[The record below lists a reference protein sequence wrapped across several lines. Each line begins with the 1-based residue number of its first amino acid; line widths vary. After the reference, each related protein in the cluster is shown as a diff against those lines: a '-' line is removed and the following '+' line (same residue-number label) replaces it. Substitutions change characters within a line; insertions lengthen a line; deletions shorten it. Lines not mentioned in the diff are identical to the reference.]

1 LSVFNL
7 IDVNLRTLT
16 KNKAAAVIDPL
27 FLFLMRPITNKTISL
42 LAIPVIAISLFIA
55 WLLEDNKVMISG
67 FAILIV
73 LTSILP
79 GSRSTLLTGIGTM
92 VIITLWGFLFPPDHF
107 DILQQL
113 LVHLYMLSLASF
125 AMVFVFYYKRV
136 QENYTIEKTHM
147 TSLFENATEGILLTN
162 RKGVIVMA
170 NPAAERMFAYQT
182 GELDNLLIEQLIPQR
197 FHHNHESH
205 RDGFYHKPQNRH
217 MGIGRDLYARR
228 KDNSE
233 FPVEISL
240 SYYQQNEETFVI
252 AFIVDITSRKEIE
265 NKLISQRE
273 ELEKVT
279 DDMRVL
285 NTELEGRVEERTIIL
300 KEALE
305 KLEVSQLELS
315 SSLDKERQLNEI
327 KSRFVSMASH
337 EFRTPLSTI
346 LSSATLIAKYP
357 ATDDQDK
364 REKHIGRIKDSVKHL
379 NELLEDFLS
388 LGKLEEGKVS
398 ISTVQFSVP
407 EFIDDIVDEVKVQL
421 KKDQKIDYSCSGPAV
436 FNTDKRMLKNILLNL
451 LSNGI
456 KFSGEGKVISLET
469 YQEHHQLKIVIKDQ
483 GIGIPEEDQQ
493 HLFTTFFRAAN
504 ASNIQGTG
512 LGLTIIK
519 RYVNLLH
526 GEIGLQ
532 SVLEEGTTITV
543 KLPSLR
549 PDGN

>member
-1 LSVFNL
+1 MNL
-7 IDVNLRTLT
+7 IDVKWQWVL
-16 KNKAAAVIDPL
+16 KNKAAGVNDPL
-27 FLFLMRPITNKTISL
+27 FLFLMKPITNKTISL
-42 LAIPVIAISLFIA
+42 LAIPVIVISLFLA
-55 WLLEDNKVMISG
+55 WLLEDSKVMMTG
-67 FAILIV
+67 FTILIV
-73 LTSILP
+73 LTSFLP
-79 GSRSTLLTGIGTM
+79 GSRSTLLAGIGTM
-92 VIITLWGFLFPPDHF
+92 VVITLWGFLFPSDHF
-107 DILQQL
+107 DILREL
-113 LVHLYMLSLASF
+113 LVQLYLLSMASF
-125 AMVFVFYYKRV
+125 AMIMVFYYKKI
-136 QENYTIEKTHM
+136 QENYNIEKTHM

-162 RKGVIVMA
+162 RQGVIVMA
-170 NPAAERMFAYQT
+170 NPAAESMFAYHT
-182 GELDNLLIEQLIPQR
+182 GELDNLPIENLIPKR
-197 FHHNHESH
+197 FLHHHVSH
-205 RDGFYHKPQNRH
+205 REGFYHQPQNRH
-217 MGIGRDLYARR
+217 MGVGRDLFARR

-240 SYYQQNEETFVI
+240 SYYKQNEETFVI

-265 NKLISQRE
+265 NKLVSQRE
-273 ELEKVT
+273 ELEKVS

-305 KLEVSQLELS
+305 KLEVSQKELS

-346 LSSATLIAKYP
+346 LSSATLISKYP
-357 ATDDQDK
+357 ETGEQSK
-364 REKHIGRIKDSVKHL
+364 REKHIGRIKESVKHL

-407 EFIDDIVDEVKVQL
+407 DFIDDIVDEVKAQL
-421 KKDQKIDYSCSGPAV
+421 KKDQKIEFSCSGPAT
-436 FNTDKRMLKNILLNL
+436 FTTDKRMLKNILLNL

-469 YQEHHQLKIVIKDQ
+469 YQEQHQLKIIIKDQ

-526 GEIGLQ
+526 GEISLQ

-543 KLPSLR
+543 KLPSLK

>member
-1 LSVFNL
+1 MNL
-7 IDVNLRTLT
+7 IDVKLRSVL
-16 KNKAAAVIDPL
+16 KNKAASVIDPL

-42 LAIPVIAISLFIA
+42 LAIPVVSISLFLA

-73 LTSILP
+73 LTSFLP
-79 GSRSTLLTGIGTM
+79 GSRSTLLAGVVTM
-92 VIITLWGFLFPPDHF
+92 VTITLWGFLFPPDHF

-113 LVHLYMLSLASF
+113 LVHLYMLSLAAF

-136 QENYTIEKTHM
+136 QENYTTEKTHM

-162 RKGVIVMA
+162 RNGVIVMA
-170 NPAAERMFAYQT
+170 NPAAERMFAYHA
-182 GELDNLLIEQLIPQR
+182 GELDNLPIEQLIPQR
-197 FHHNHESH
+197 FLHHHVGH
-205 RDGFYHKPQNRH
+205 REGFYHHPQNRH
-217 MGIGRDLYARR
+217 MGIGRDLFARR

-240 SYYQQNEETFVI
+240 SYYNQNEETFVI

-265 NKLISQRE
+265 NKLVSQRE
-273 ELEKVT
+273 ELEKVS
-279 DDMRVL
+279 DDMRLL

-305 KLEVSQLELS
+305 KLEISQQELS
-315 SSLDKERQLNEI
+315 TSLDKERQLNEI

-357 ATDDQDK
+357 GTDDQDK

-398 ISTVQFSVP
+398 IATVQFSVP
-407 EFIDDIVDEVKVQL
+407 EFIDDIVDEVKAQL
-421 KKDQKIDYSCSGPAV
+421 KKDQKIEYSCSGPAT
-436 FNTDKRMLKNILLNL
+436 FITDKRMLKNILLNL

-456 KFSGEGKVISLET
+456 KFSSEGKVVSLET
-469 YQEHHQLKIVIKDQ
+469 YHEYDHLKIIIKDQ
-483 GIGIPEEDQQ
+483 GIGIPEEDQK

-519 RYVNLLH
+519 RYINLLH
-526 GEIGLQ
+526 GEISLQ

-543 KLPSLR
+543 KLPSLK

>member
-1 LSVFNL
+1 MNL
-7 IDVNLRTLT
+7 IDVKWRRVS
-16 KNKAAAVIDPL
+16 KNKVAGVIDPL

-42 LAIPVIAISLFIA
+42 LAIPVIAISLFLA
-55 WLLEDNKVMISG
+55 WLLEDSKVMMTG
-67 FAILIV
+67 FTILIV
-73 LTSILP
+73 LTSFLP
-79 GSRSTLLTGIGTM
+79 GSRSTLLAGIGTM
-92 VIITLWGFLFPPDHF
+92 VVITLWGFLFPSDHF
-107 DILQQL
+107 DILREL
-113 LVHLYMLSLASF
+113 LVQLYLLSMASF
-125 AMVFVFYYKRV
+125 AMIMVFYYKKI

-162 RKGVIVMA
+162 RQGVIVMA
-170 NPAAERMFAYQT
+170 NPAAERMFAYHA
-182 GELDNLLIEQLIPQR
+182 GELDNLPIENLIPKR
-197 FHHNHESH
+197 FLHHHVSH
-205 RDGFYHKPQNRH
+205 REGFYHQPQNRH
-217 MGIGRDLYARR
+217 MGVGRDLFARR

-240 SYYQQNEETFVI
+240 SYYKQNEETFVI

-265 NKLISQRE
+265 NKLVSQRE
-273 ELEKVT
+273 ELEKVS

-305 KLEVSQLELS
+305 KLEVSQKELS

-346 LSSATLIAKYP
+346 LSSATLISKYP
-357 ATDDQDK
+357 ETDEQSK
-364 REKHIGRIKDSVKHL
+364 REKHIGRIKESVKHL

-407 EFIDDIVDEVKVQL
+407 DFIDDIVDEVKAQL
-421 KKDQKIDYSCSGPAV
+421 KKDQKIEYSCAGPAE
-436 FNTDKRMLKNILLNL
+436 FTTDKRMLKNILLNL

-469 YQEHHQLKIVIKDQ
+469 YQEQHQLKIIIKDQ

-526 GEIGLQ
+526 GEISLQ

-543 KLPSLR
+543 KLPSLK

>member
-1 LSVFNL
+1 MNL
-7 IDVNLRTLT
+7 IDVKWRRVS
-16 KNKAAAVIDPL
+16 KNKVAGVIDPL

-42 LAIPVIAISLFIA
+42 LAIPVIAISLFLA
-55 WLLEDNKVMISG
+55 WLLEDSKVMMTG
-67 FAILIV
+67 FTILIV
-73 LTSILP
+73 LTSFLP
-79 GSRSTLLTGIGTM
+79 GSRSTLLAGIGTM
-92 VIITLWGFLFPPDHF
+92 VVITLWGFLFPSDHF
-107 DILQQL
+107 DILREL
-113 LVHLYMLSLASF
+113 LVQLYLLSMASF
-125 AMVFVFYYKRV
+125 AMIMVFYYKKI

-162 RKGVIVMA
+162 RQGVIVMA
-170 NPAAERMFAYQT
+170 NPAAERMFAYHA
-182 GELDNLLIEQLIPQR
+182 GELDNLPIENLIPKR
-197 FHHNHESH
+197 FLHHHVSH
-205 RDGFYHKPQNRH
+205 REGFYHQPQNRH
-217 MGIGRDLYARR
+217 MGVGRDLFARR

-240 SYYQQNEETFVI
+240 SYYKQNEETFVI

-265 NKLISQRE
+265 NKLVSQRE
-273 ELEKVT
+273 ELEKVS

-305 KLEVSQLELS
+305 KLEVSQKELS

-346 LSSATLIAKYP
+346 LSSATLISKYP
-357 ATDDQDK
+357 ETDEQSK
-364 REKHIGRIKDSVKHL
+364 REKHIGRIKESVKHL

-398 ISTVQFSVP
+398 IAAVQFSVP
-407 EFIDDIVDEVKVQL
+407 EFIDDIVDEVKAQL
-421 KKDQKIDYSCSGPAV
+421 KKDQKIEYSCAGPAE
-436 FNTDKRMLKNILLNL
+436 FTTDKRMLKNILLNL

-469 YQEHHQLKIVIKDQ
+469 YQEQHQLKIIIKDQ

-526 GEIGLQ
+526 GEISLQ

-543 KLPSLR
+543 KLPSLK

>member
-1 LSVFNL
+1 MSAFNL

-42 LAIPVIAISLFIA
+42 LAIPVIAISLLLA
-55 WLLEDNKVMISG
+55 WLLGDSKIMMTG
-67 FAILIV
+67 FTILIV
-73 LTSILP
+73 LTSFLP
-79 GSRSTLLTGIGTM
+79 GSRSTLLAGIGTM

-136 QENYTIEKTHM
+136 QENYSIEKTHM

-205 RDGFYHKPQNRH
+205 RNGFYHKPQTRH

-357 ATDDQDK
+357 ATDDQNK

-388 LGKLEEGKVS
+388 LGKLDEGKVS

-456 KFSGEGKVISLET
+456 KFSGEGKVIALET
-469 YQEHHQLKIVIKDQ
+469 YHEHDHLKIIIKDQ

>member
-1 LSVFNL
+1 MNL
-7 IDVNLRTLT
+7 IDVKWRRVS
-16 KNKAAAVIDPL
+16 KNKVAGVIDPL

-42 LAIPVIAISLFIA
+42 LAIPVIAISLFLA
-55 WLLEDNKVMISG
+55 WLLEDSKVMMTG
-67 FAILIV
+67 FTILIV
-73 LTSILP
+73 LTSFLP
-79 GSRSTLLTGIGTM
+79 GSRSTLLAGIGTM
-92 VIITLWGFLFPPDHF
+92 VVITLWGFLFPSDHF
-107 DILQQL
+107 DILREL
-113 LVHLYMLSLASF
+113 LVQLYLLSMASF
-125 AMVFVFYYKRV
+125 AMIMVFYYKKI

-162 RKGVIVMA
+162 RQGVIVMA
-170 NPAAERMFAYQT
+170 NPAAERMFAYHT
-182 GELDNLLIEQLIPQR
+182 GELDNLPIENLIPQR
-197 FHHNHESH
+197 FLHHHVGH
-205 RDGFYHKPQNRH
+205 REGFYHHPQNRH
-217 MGIGRDLYARR
+217 MGVGRDLFARR

-240 SYYQQNEETFVI
+240 SYYKQNEETFVI

-265 NKLISQRE
+265 NKLVSQRE
-273 ELEKVT
+273 ELEKVS

-305 KLEVSQLELS
+305 KLEVSQKELS

-346 LSSATLIAKYP
+346 LSSATLISKYP
-357 ATDDQDK
+357 ETDEQSK
-364 REKHIGRIKDSVKHL
+364 REKHIGRIKESVKHL

-398 ISTVQFSVP
+398 ISTVEFSVP
-407 EFIDDIVDEVKVQL
+407 DFIDDIVDEVKAQL
-421 KKDQKIDYSCSGPAV
+421 KKNQKIEYSCAGPAE
-436 FNTDKRMLKNILLNL
+436 FTTDKRMLKNILLNL

-469 YQEHHQLKIVIKDQ
+469 YQEQHQLKIIIKDQ

-526 GEIGLQ
+526 GEISLH

-543 KLPSLR
+543 KLPSLK

>member
-1 LSVFNL
+1 MSVFNL

-73 LTSILP
+73 LTSFLP

-205 RDGFYHKPQNRH
+205 LDGFYHKPQNRH

>member
-1 LSVFNL
+1 MNL
-7 IDVNLRTLT
+7 IDVKWRRVS
-16 KNKAAAVIDPL
+16 KNKVAGVIDPL

-42 LAIPVIAISLFIA
+42 LAIPVIAISLFLA
-55 WLLEDNKVMISG
+55 WLLEDSKVMMTG
-67 FAILIV
+67 FTILIV
-73 LTSILP
+73 LTSFLP
-79 GSRSTLLTGIGTM
+79 GSRSTLLAGIGTM
-92 VIITLWGFLFPPDHF
+92 VVITLWGFLFPSDHF
-107 DILQQL
+107 DILREL
-113 LVHLYMLSLASF
+113 LVQLYLLSMASF
-125 AMVFVFYYKRV
+125 AMIMVFYYKKI

-162 RKGVIVMA
+162 RQGVIVMA
-170 NPAAERMFAYQT
+170 NPAAERMFAYHA
-182 GELDNLLIEQLIPQR
+182 GDLDNLPIENLIPKR
-197 FHHNHESH
+197 FLHHHVGH
-205 RDGFYHKPQNRH
+205 REGFYHQPQNRH
-217 MGIGRDLYARR
+217 MGVGRDLFARR

-240 SYYQQNEETFVI
+240 SYYKQNEETFVI

-265 NKLISQRE
+265 NKLVSQRE
-273 ELEKVT
+273 ELEKVS

-305 KLEVSQLELS
+305 KLEVSQKELS

-346 LSSATLIAKYP
+346 LSSATLISKYP
-357 ATDDQDK
+357 ETDEQSK
-364 REKHIGRIKDSVKHL
+364 REKHIGRIKESVKHL

-407 EFIDDIVDEVKVQL
+407 DFIDDIVDEVKAQL
-421 KKDQKIDYSCSGPAV
+421 KKDQKIEYSCAGPAE
-436 FNTDKRMLKNILLNL
+436 FTTDKRMLKNILLNL

-469 YQEHHQLKIVIKDQ
+469 YQEQHQLKIIIKDQ

-526 GEIGLQ
+526 GEISLQ

-543 KLPSLR
+543 KLPSLK

>member
-1 LSVFNL
+1 MSVFNL

>member
-1 LSVFNL
+1 MRGVL
-7 IDVNLRTLT
+7 
-16 KNKAAAVIDPL
+16 KNKPASVIDPL
-27 FLFLMRPITNKTISL
+27 FLFSMRPVTNKTISL
-42 LAIPVIAISLFIA
+42 LAIPVIVISLLLA
-55 WLLEDNKVMISG
+55 WLLEDNKIMMTG
-67 FAILIV
+67 FTILIV
-73 LTSILP
+73 LTSFLP
-79 GSRSTLLTGIGTM
+79 GSRSTLLAGIGTM

-107 DILQQL
+107 DILQEL
-113 LVHLYMLSLASF
+113 LVHLYLLSLASF
-125 AMVFVFYYKRV
+125 AMIMVFYYKRI
-136 QENYTIEKTHM
+136 QENYNIEKTHM

-162 RKGVIVMA
+162 RRGMIVMA
-170 NPAAERMFAYQT
+170 NPAAERMFAYHT
-182 GELDNLLIEQLIPQR
+182 GELDNLPIENLIPKR
-197 FHHNHESH
+197 FLHHHVSH
-205 RDGFYHKPQNRH
+205 REGFYHQPQNRH
-217 MGIGRDLYARR
+217 MGVGRDLFARR

-240 SYYQQNEETFVI
+240 SHYQQNEETYVI

-265 NKLISQRE
+265 NKLTSQRE
-273 ELEKVT
+273 ELEKVS

-305 KLEVSQLELS
+305 KLEVSQKELS

-346 LSSATLIAKYP
+346 LSSATLISKYP
-357 ATDDQDK
+357 ETDDQSK
-364 REKHIGRIKDSVKHL
+364 REKHIGRIKESVKHL

-398 ISTVQFSVP
+398 IATVQFSVP
-407 EFIDDIVDEVKVQL
+407 EFIDDIVDEVKTQL
-421 KKDQKIDYSCSGPAV
+421 KKDQKIEYSCAGPAA
-436 FNTDKRMLKNILLNL
+436 FITDKRMLKNILLNL

-512 LGLTIIK
+512 LGLAIIK

-526 GEIGLQ
+526 GEISLQ

-543 KLPSLR
+543 KLPSLK
-549 PDGN
+549 PDDN